1 MWPFSRPDLDQIDLH
16 LQFWSADPERP
27 YTARLTLDGIAFNV
41 DREIWPNPNV
51 RWVELAYKL
60 DVNEYQGRESVQ
72 LMVAHLAP
80 R

>member
-1 MWPFSRPDLDQIDLH
+1 MQGKSHHIGIGAPDTFDKG
-16 LQFWSADPERP
+16 SS
-27 YTARLTLDGIAFNV
+27 LTLDGIAFNV

>member
-1 MWPFSRPDLDQIDLH
+1 MLKTECGS
-16 LQFWSADPERP
+16 
-27 YTARLTLDGIAFNV
+27 LTLVGIAFNV
-41 DREIWPNPNV
+41 DRDIWPNPNV